1 MNIDQLAAQ
10 LTIDENKRKR
20 IYTDTVGKITGG
32 VGRNLTDRDFSEDEI
47 QLMLK
52 NDIDMVCDQLDNT
65 LPWWKQMTDRRMQA
79 LANMAFNMG
88 ITTLLT
94 FKNSLGL
101 LRDGKYDAAADAFMD
116 SKWAKQV
123 GARAVRVTQMI
134 REG

>member
-1 MNIDQLAAQ
+1 MNTDQLATE
-10 LTIDENKRKR
+10 LTFDEGKRKR

-52 NDIDMVCDQLDNT
+52 NDINMVCDQLDNT
-65 LPWWKQMTDRRMQA
+65 LPWWKQMTERRMRA
-79 LANMAFNMG
+79 LANLTFNMG

-94 FKNSLGL
+94 FKNSLTL

-123 GARAVRVTQMI
+123 GTRASRVTQMI